1 MKLLNPAT
9 TLVFVA
15 SKSFGTEET
24 KQNALAVRQWF
35 LDSGADKAAIAQHF
49 WPRLPDIKA
58 AAEFGIDASHI
69 LPMWDWV
76 GGRYS
81 LWSAIGFPLA

>member
-1 MKLLNPAT
+1 MVSDVVKPLDPAT

-35 LDSGADKAAIAQHF
+35 IDNGADKAAIARHF
-49 WPRLPDIKA
+49 
-58 AAEFGIDASHI
+58 
-69 LPMWDWV
+69 
-76 GGRYS
+76 
-81 LWSAIGFPLA
+81 